1 MAKKKH
7 KKKHSFQHKNAPSVV
22 TAVETPAVKGATMP
36 NEWSEVSSDVK
47 KTLIFGAVFILLM
60 FGLWL
65 LFEFTSVGPN
75 LYNSIKL

>member
-1 MAKKKH
+1 
-7 KKKHSFQHKNAPSVV
+7 
-22 TAVETPAVKGATMP
+22 MP